1 METTPRSFTN
11 DDGIKHSFV
20 LPKMTSKRV
29 AEGIDEERIGTSYEW
44 VKWKNDLLI
53 GTINYFQTI
62 FFPVENG
69 GSSWNPWELLAVGE
83 RGQLEVKDEK

>member
-29 AEGIDEERIGTSYEW
+29 AEGIYEESIGMS
-44 VKWKNDLLI
+44 
-53 GTINYFQTI
+53 
-62 FFPVENG
+62 
-69 GSSWNPWELLAVGE
+69 
-83 RGQLEVKDEK
+83 R